1 MTQENW
7 GMILVR
13 ESYLLQNPLK
23 HPSSE
28 TVATVIAHELAH
40 NWFGNLGN
48 YTGHGEKLFLS
59 LQGNCWIFEW
69 LQ

>member
-1 MTQENW
+1 MLNYIIMTQENW

-40 NWFGNLGN
+40 NWLEIWVTAQDMGKNF
-48 YTGHGEKLFLS
+48 F
-59 LQGNCWIFEW
+59 
-69 LQ
+69 